1 MTVRIKPARLD
12 ERSQLLLRTLSDLTS
27 ERQSPPTLAE
37 LGRVMGTGK
46 SHIHEMMSRLEAFG
60 LVEKRGGQWWPATYV
75 ILRLSD
81 TKVRFLNRIRGP
93 DSIEDAIA
101 KLIEREMTRA
111 GRTSIVPANR
121 QEGILRVRQA
131 QEDVA
136 EEVGREVPDELIF

>member
-12 ERSQLLLRTLSDLTS
+12 ERSQLLLRTLSDLTA

-46 SHIHEMMSRLEAFG
+46 SHIHEMMSRLESFG

-81 TKVRFLNRIRGP
+81 TKVRFLNRLRGP
-93 DSIEDAIA
+93 DSIEDTIA
-101 KLIEREMTRA
+101 KLIEREMTS
-111 GRTSIVPANR
+111 G
-121 QEGILRVRQA
+121 QQFHRVRANPQEDQHGRREDEA
-131 QEDVA
+131 QEA
-136 EEVGREVPDELIF
+136 PDPRTVF